1 MQIISE
7 FKSSFARTVV
17 FLQIIAFYHEL
28 VIGSV
33 KPLSLDQW
41 LNFNGLSDQFYFLN
55 QNSQKLNVSVFIGFS
70 RFLLKYYTI
79 HFLSPLFGINNN

>member
-7 FKSSFARTVV
+7 FKSSFARTLV
-17 FLQIIAFYHEL
+17 FLQIITFYHEL
-28 VIGSV
+28 VIGSA

-55 QNSQKLNVSVFIGFS
+55 QNSQKLNVSVFIGFG

-79 HFLSPLFGINNN
+79 HF

>member
-7 FKSSFARTVV
+7 FKSSFARTLV

-33 KPLSLDQW
+33 NPLSLDQW

-55 QNSQKLNVSVFIGFS
+55 QNSQKLNVSVFYWF
-70 RFLLKYYTI
+70 
-79 HFLSPLFGINNN
+79 